1 MAIDTPSGV
10 QLRIRGKVQGVGF
23 RPFVWQLAQQLRLHG
38 DVCNDGDGVVVRL
51 LEEPSQFIAAL
62 YQDCPPLARIDSV
75 EHASLI
81 WERIPT
87 DFAIRQSAG
96 GSMNTQIVPDAATC
110 PACLAEMNT
119 PGERRY
125 RYPFINCTHC
135 GPRFTII
142 RAMPYDRP
150 FTVMAAF
157 PLCPECDNE
166 YRDPY
171 DRRFHAQPVACPSC
185 GPHLEWRSQHERA
198 EQEAAL
204 QAAVAQLNAGGIIA
218 VKGLGGFHLACD
230 ARNDA
235 AVAKL
240 RARKHR
246 PAKPLAVMLPTAQT
260 LPAAARSLLTTPA
273 APIVLVDKQYVPS
286 LGEGIA
292 PGLTE
297 VGVMLPANPLQ
308 HLLLQELNYPLV
320 MTSGNLSGRPPAI
333 TNEQALDDL
342 HDIADGF
349 LLHNRDIVQ
358 RMDDSVVRDSG
369 EMLRRSRGYVPD
381 AIALPPGFR
390 DVPPILCL
398 GADLKNTFCLV
409 RGEQAVVSQHL
420 GDLSDDGIQA
430 QWREALRLI
439 QSIYDFTPERIVC
452 DVHPGYVSSQWASEM
467 CLPTETVLHHH
478 AHAAACLAEHSWPL
492 DGGEV
497 IALTVDGIG
506 MGENGALWG
515 GECLRVNYRE
525 CEHLGGLPAVALPGG
540 DLAAKQPWRNLLAQ
554 CLRFVPDWQDYPETA
569 GLQQQNWNVL
579 ARAIE
584 RGVNA
589 PLASSCGRLFDA
601 VAAALRCAPASLSY
615 EGEAACALEALAS
628 QCANV
633 AHPVT
638 MPLNGAQLD
647 VAVFWQ
653 QWLNWQAAP
662 AQRAWA
668 FHDALACGFA
678 TLMRQQATARGI
690 TTLVF
695 SGGVIHNRLLRARLT
710 FYLPDFKL
718 LFPQQL
724 PAGDGGLSLGQGVIA
739 AARRLA

>member
-81 WERIPT
+81 WERTPT

-157 PLCPECDNE
+157 PLCPECDSE

-171 DRRFHAQPVACPSC
+171 DRRFHAQPVACPAC

-198 EQEAAL
+198 EKEAAL
-204 QAAVAQLNAGGIIA
+204 QAAVGQLNAGGIIA

-230 ARNDA
+230 ARNDT
-235 AVAKL
+235 AVAML

-260 LPAAARSLLTTPA
+260 LPTAARSLLTTPA

-286 LGEGIA
+286 LSEGVA
-292 PGLTE
+292 PGLAE

-381 AIALPPGFR
+381 AFALPPGFR
-390 DVPPILCL
+390 DAPPILCL

-439 QSIYDFTPERIVC
+439 QSIYGFTPERIVC
-452 DVHPGYVSSQWASEM
+452 DAHPGYVSSQWASEM

-478 AHAAACLAEHSWPL
+478 AHAAACLAEHGWPL

-633 AHPVT
+633 EHPVT
-638 MPLNGAQLD
+638 MPLNGVQLD
-647 VAVFWQ
+647 VAAFWR
-653 QWLNWQAAP
+653 QWLNWQATP

-678 TLMRQQATARGI
+678 MLMRQQATARGI

-710 FYLPDFKL
+710 FYLSDFNL

>member
-62 YQDCPPLARIDSV
+62 YQHCPPLARIDSV
-75 EHASLI
+75 EHESLI
-81 WERIPT
+81 WERTPT

-96 GSMNTQIVPDAATC
+96 GAMNTQIVPDAATC

-157 PLCPECDNE
+157 PLCPECDTE

-171 DRRFHAQPVACPSC
+171 DRRFHAQPVACPAC
-185 GPHLEWRSQHERA
+185 GPHLEWLSQCERA
-198 EQEAAL
+198 EKEAAL

-218 VKGLGGFHLACD
+218 VKGLGGFHLVCD
-230 ARNDA
+230 ARNNS
-235 AVAKL
+235 AVAML

-260 LPAAARSLLTTPA
+260 LPTAARSLLTTPA
-273 APIVLVDKQYVPS
+273 APIVLVDKQSVPS
-286 LGEGIA
+286 LCEGIA

-308 HLLLQELNYPLV
+308 HLLLQALNYPLV

-452 DVHPGYVSSQWASEM
+452 DAHPGYVSSRWASEM
-467 CLPTETVLHHH
+467 RLPTGAVLHHH
-478 AHAAACLAEHSWPL
+478 AHAAACLAEHGWPL

-506 MGENGALWG
+506 
-515 GECLRVNYRE
+515 
-525 CEHLGGLPAVALPGG
+525 
-540 DLAAKQPWRNLLAQ
+540 
-554 CLRFVPDWQDYPETA
+554 
-569 GLQQQNWNVL
+569 
-579 ARAIE
+579 
-584 RGVNA
+584 
-589 PLASSCGRLFDA
+589 
-601 VAAALRCAPASLSY
+601 
-615 EGEAACALEALAS
+615 
-628 QCANV
+628 
-633 AHPVT
+633 
-638 MPLNGAQLD
+638 
-647 VAVFWQ
+647 
-653 QWLNWQAAP
+653 
-662 AQRAWA
+662 
-668 FHDALACGFA
+668 
-678 TLMRQQATARGI
+678 
-690 TTLVF
+690 
-695 SGGVIHNRLLRARLT
+695 
-710 FYLPDFKL
+710 
-718 LFPQQL
+718 
-724 PAGDGGLSLGQGVIA
+724 
-739 AARRLA
+739 